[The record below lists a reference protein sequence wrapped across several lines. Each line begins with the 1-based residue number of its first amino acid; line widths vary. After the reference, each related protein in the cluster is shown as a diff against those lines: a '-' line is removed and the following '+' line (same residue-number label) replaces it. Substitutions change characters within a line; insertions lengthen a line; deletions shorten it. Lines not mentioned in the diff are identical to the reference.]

1 MRSWSWFCVRVVLA
15 GVASAGAVLVCG
27 CHKTVMVFGPSAL
40 PDALAP
46 NATDMQR
53 EKAAAKELPG
63 IPFYNHYG
71 ICTQETVWLEPQTT
85 LTLTVTPEKEKPV
98 IQTMTL
104 NNRAF
109 HDTYVDPNLDPSI
122 LVKQLEALKG
132 DHQIVDSDSP
142 YCPSRVAGNW
152 QAIKDK
158 YKVVAIDDTTDI
170 YNAKKALYLV
180 PVTNT
185 ADIGTAVDYS
195 RVYYLN
201 ARSPLNGTSTVDA
214 KLNVDGTLGEGSAT
228 TDNETL
234 SAVLTTLGTL
244 GSGALT
250 AWSTIDAASIT
261 GNATVNAA
269 AAAALAPAGAMKVQS
284 IDGKPPKQYVCAE
297 GGGWPGLLKGAKVT
311 FDFSVATG
319 GFTHDHKL
327 VTPLD
332 ELTKVGRK
340 CDATQLVYGG
350 SFTVTPVAGGDK
362 PDKTAYTVSGTITP
376 PKPPKDAAKQ

>member
-284 IDGKPPKQYVCAE
+284 IDGKPPKQYVCALVVADGHAGWAFDGF
-297 GGGWPGLLKGAKVT
+297 GGDELFGVAVELVDAVDHGGAVDG
-311 FDFSVATG
+311 FGGVGGVVGARSSTG
-319 GFTHDHKL
+319 GAGL
-327 VTPLD
+327 PRGS
-332 ELTKVGRK
+332 GRWRGPG
-340 CDATQLVYGG
+340 CRRRG
-350 SFTVTPVAGGDK
+350 
-362 PDKTAYTVSGTITP
+362 
-376 PKPPKDAAKQ
+376 